1 MAKKNLAD
9 WLKSASSLEKQ
20 INQVILG
27 QENPIRL
34 ILISIFARGHLV
46 TAKELFHSQSKTV
59 FKESNLEES
68 VVEALHNLSRE
79 L

>member
-1 MAKKNLAD
+1 MEAPTGSCLEMGAKFTSNIPD
-9 WLKSASSLEKQ
+9 V
-20 INQVILG
+20 QVGTVL
-27 QENPIRL
+27 
-34 ILISIFARGHLV
+34 LV